1 METGEVLAVRQL
13 DPPVC
18 PTCDGSGGVE
28 LKAPPVGEHLNHVRT
43 VEVYPRYLRDDGLLQ
58 YREQH
63 LTRTQVND
71 FRHDM
76 EALVTS
82 VVRMF
87 ETGVF
92 PAVPGTHCATCP
104 ARAECPIPADLRT
117 GHIDPDAE
125 SAEDLAVY
133 HKFLDEAATDLRDLL
148 KEHVLDHGPVK
159 CGADE
164 VWDFE
169 AKPRREVDKAGLE
182 EATRQG
188 RVVSVEDF
196 TKTSY
201 SFEFKRRKI
210 AADEEKAA

>member
-1 METGEVLAVRQL
+1 
-13 DPPVC
+13 
-18 PTCDGSGGVE
+18 
-28 LKAPPVGEHLNHVRT
+28 
-43 VEVYPRYLRDDGLLQ
+43 
-58 YREQH
+58 
-63 LTRTQVND
+63 
-71 FRHDM
+71 M